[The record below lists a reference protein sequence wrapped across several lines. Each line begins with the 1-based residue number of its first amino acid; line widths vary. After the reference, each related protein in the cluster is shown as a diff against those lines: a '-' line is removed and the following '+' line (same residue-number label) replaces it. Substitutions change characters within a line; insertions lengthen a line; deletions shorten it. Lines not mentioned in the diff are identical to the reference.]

1 MFKKLRLKFTLLTS
15 TISFVTLFV
24 IGLSLNTILY
34 FKTTSRLKE
43 DAIVALKYPLE
54 EQEKNDG
61 PNDKNNENL
70 LKRFFF
76 ITLNNNSYTYYR
88 NNMFPLNQN
97 ELATLSNN
105 IFKGNKNDGFYNYFY
120 FYKSNNTAV
129 VLDARS
135 EKEAINSTYI
145 ISTFICLSAFVLIT
159 TFSFLFSKKVIR
171 PYEKNYESQ
180 RRFLTDASHE
190 LKTPLAIISA
200 NLDVLESENENNK
213 WVNSSQEQISR
224 MRNLINEMVSLNKI
238 EELNGNTKKEKFN
251 MSDSLLEAIESYES
265 LSIDNNIK
273 FTYNVPENIIYD
285 GDESLILKLY
295 GIFLDNAFKYV
306 SKDGWIHISLKDNK
320 KKVVLIFSNSV
331 EDVDEEKLKYCFDR
345 FYTLDESRSKSRSG
359 FGIGLSIAQAIVK
372 EHNGEIKTYLKDN
385 NKSIYFEIILKK

>member
-15 TISFVTLFV
+15 TISFITLFV
-24 IGLSLNTILY
+24 IGVSLNTILY

-43 DAIVALKYPLE
+43 DAAIALNYPLDE
-54 EQEKNDG
+54 DDLND
-61 PNDKNNENL
+61 PNNKNNENL

-76 ITLNNNSYTYYR
+76 ITLSNHQYRYYR

-97 ELATLSNN
+97 ELYSLANN
-105 IFKGNKNDGFYNYFY
+105 IFTGNKDSGFYNYFF
-120 FYKSNNTAV
+120 FYRDDYKAV

-135 EKEAINSTYI
+135 EKEALNSTYI
-145 ISTFICLSAFVLIT
+145 VSSSISLSAFVLIT
-159 TFSFLFSKKVIR
+159 IFSFLFSKKVIR

-200 NLDVLESENENNK
+200 NLDVLESEDVDNK
-213 WVNSSQEQISR
+213 WITSSQEQISR

-251 MSDSLLEAIESYES
+251 LSSSLLEAIESYSS
-265 LSIDNNIK
+265 LSIDNKIK
-273 FTYNVPENIIYD
+273 FTYNIPENIIYE
-285 GDESLILKLY
+285 GNEGLILKLY

-306 SKDGWIHISLKDNK
+306 SKNGWIDISLKDNK
-320 KKVVLIFSNSV
+320 KKVILTFSNSV
-331 EDVDEEKLKYCFDR
+331 ENIDEEKLKYCFDR

>member
-135 EKEAINSTYI
+135 EKEALNSTYI

-331 EDVDEEKLKYCFDR
+331 EDIDEEKLKYCFDR

>member
-15 TISFVTLFV
+15 TISFITLFV

-273 FTYNVPENIIYD
+273 FTYDVPENIIYD

-306 SKDGWIHISLKDNK
+306 SKDGWIDISLKDNK

>member
-97 ELATLSNN
+97 ELTTLSNN

-135 EKEAINSTYI
+135 EKEALNSTYI
-145 ISTFICLSAFVLIT
+145 VSTSICLSAFVLIT

-306 SKDGWIHISLKDNK
+306 SKDGWIDISLKDNK

-372 EHNGEIKTYLKDN
+372 EHNGEIKTYLKEN

>member
-97 ELATLSNN
+97 ELTTLSNN

-135 EKEAINSTYI
+135 EKEALNSTYI
-145 ISTFICLSAFVLIT
+145 VSTSICLSAFVLIT

-251 MSDSLLEAIESYES
+251 MSDSLLEAIETYES

-306 SKDGWIHISLKDNK
+306 SKDGWIDISLKDNK

-372 EHNGEIKTYLKDN
+372 EHNGEIKTYLKEN
-385 NKSIYFEIILKK
+385 NKNIYFEIILKK

>member
-15 TISFVTLFV
+15 TISFITLFV

-120 FYKSNNTAV
+120 FYKSNNIAV

-306 SKDGWIHISLKDNK
+306 SKDGCIDISLKDNK

>member
-105 IFKGNKNDGFYNYFY
+105 IFKGNKNYGFYNYFY

-135 EKEAINSTYI
+135 EKEALNSTYI
-145 ISTFICLSAFVLIT
+145 VSTSICLSAFVLIS

-273 FTYNVPENIIYD
+273 FTYNVSENIIYD

>member
-24 IGLSLNTILY
+24 IAFSLNTILY
-34 FKTTSRLKE
+34 FKTTSRLKD
-43 DAIVALKYPLE
+43 DAIIALKYPLE
-54 EQEKNDG
+54 EQDKNDG
-61 PNDKNNENL
+61 PNNKNNENL

-76 ITLNNNSYTYYR
+76 ITLNDGTYSYYR
-88 NNMFPLNQN
+88 NNMFPFN
-97 ELATLSNN
+97 EKELTALSDK
-105 IFKGNKNDGFYNYFY
+105 IFNGNSVNGFYNYY
-120 FYKSNNTAV
+120 YYYKEGNKAV
-129 VLDARS
+129 VLDGRS
-135 EKEAINSTYI
+135 EKESLNSTYI
-145 ISTFICLSAFVLIT
+145 VSTSISFSAFVLIT
-159 TFSFLFSKKVIR
+159 VFSFLFSKKVIK

-200 NLDVLESENENNK
+200 NLDVLENENTNNK
-213 WVNSSQEQISR
+213 WISSSQEQISR

-238 EELNGNTKKEKFN
+238 EELNGNIKKENFN
-251 MSDSLLEAIESYES
+251 MSSSLLEAIESYEALS
-265 LSIDNNIK
+265 LDNNIK
-273 FTYNVPENIIYD
+273 LTYDIPENICIN

-306 SKDGWIHISLKDNK
+306 NKDGSINISLIENK
-320 KKVVLIFSNSV
+320 KKVILTFSNSV
-331 EDVDEEKLKYCFDR
+331 IDIDEEKLKYCFDR

-372 EHNGEIKTYLKDN
+372 EHDGDIKTYLKDD
-385 NKSIYFEIILKK
+385 NKTIYFEIILKK

>member
-15 TISFVTLFV
+15 TISFITLFV

>member
-24 IGLSLNTILY
+24 IGLSLNTILF
-34 FKTTSRLKE
+34 FKTTSRLRE
-43 DAIVALKYPLE
+43 DAVVALKYPLE

-61 PNDKNNENL
+61 PNDRNNENL

-76 ITLNNNSYTYYR
+76 ITLNNGSYTYYR

-97 ELATLSNN
+97 ELTALSNS
-105 IFKGNKNDGFYNYFY
+105 IFNGNKNDGFYDYFY
-120 FYKSNNTAV
+120 FYKENNKAV

-135 EKEAINSTYI
+135 EKEALNSTYI
-145 ISTFICLSAFVLIT
+145 VSTSICLSAFILIT

-213 WVNSSQEQISR
+213 WVNSSQEQITR

-238 EELNGNTKKEKFN
+238 EELNGNTKKEKFD
-251 MSDSLLEAIESYES
+251 MSSSLIEAIESYES

-273 FTYNVPENIIYD
+273 FIYDIPENIIYE

-306 SKDGWIHISLKDNK
+306 SKDGWIDISLKDNK
-320 KKVVLIFSNSV
+320 KKVILTFSNSV
-331 EDVDEEKLKYCFDR
+331 ENVDEEKLKYCFDR

>member
-97 ELATLSNN
+97 ELTTLSNN

-135 EKEAINSTYI
+135 EKEALNSTYI
-145 ISTFICLSAFVLIT
+145 VSTSICLSAFVLIT

-306 SKDGWIHISLKDNK
+306 SKDGWIDISLKDNK

-372 EHNGEIKTYLKDN
+372 EHNGEIKTYLKEN
-385 NKSIYFEIILKK
+385 NKNIYFEIILKK

>member
-135 EKEAINSTYI
+135 EKEALNSTYI

>member
-97 ELATLSNN
+97 ELTTLSNN
-105 IFKGNKNDGFYNYFY
+105 IFKENKNDGFYNYFY

-135 EKEAINSTYI
+135 EKEALNSTYI
-145 ISTFICLSAFVLIT
+145 VSTSICLSAFVLIT

-306 SKDGWIHISLKDNK
+306 SKDGWIDISLKDNK

-372 EHNGEIKTYLKDN
+372 EHNGEIKTYLKEN

>member
-24 IGLSLNTILY
+24 IAFSLNTILY
-34 FKTTSRLKE
+34 FRTTSRLKD
-43 DAIVALKYPLE
+43 DAIIALKYPLE
-54 EQEKNDG
+54 EQDKNDG
-61 PNDKNNENL
+61 PNNKNNENL

-76 ITLNNNSYTYYR
+76 ITLNDGTYSYYR
-88 NNMFPLNQN
+88 NNMFPFN
-97 ELATLSNN
+97 EKELTALSDK
-105 IFKGNKNDGFYNYFY
+105 IFNGNSVNGFYNYY
-120 FYKSNNTAV
+120 YYYKEENKAV
-129 VLDARS
+129 VLDGRS
-135 EKEAINSTYI
+135 EKESLNSTYI
-145 ISTFICLSAFVLIT
+145 VSTSISFSAFVLIT
-159 TFSFLFSKKVIR
+159 IFSFLFSKKVIK

-200 NLDVLESENENNK
+200 NLDVLENENTNNK
-213 WVNSSQEQISR
+213 WISSSQEQISR

-238 EELNGNTKKEKFN
+238 EELNGNIKKENFN
-251 MSDSLLEAIESYES
+251 MSSSLLEAIESYEALS
-265 LSIDNNIK
+265 LDNNIK
-273 FTYNVPENIIYD
+273 LSYDIPENICIN

-306 SKDGWIHISLKDNK
+306 NKDGSINISLIENK
-320 KKVVLIFSNSV
+320 KKVILTFSNSV
-331 EDVDEEKLKYCFDR
+331 IDIDEEKLKYCFDR

-372 EHNGEIKTYLKDN
+372 EHDGDIKTYLKNDN
-385 NKSIYFEIILKK
+385 KTIYFEIILKK

>member
-331 EDVDEEKLKYCFDR
+331 EDIDEEKLKYCFDR

>member
-306 SKDGWIHISLKDNK
+306 SKDGCIDISLKDNK

>member
-43 DAIVALKYPLE
+43 DAVVALKYPLE

-76 ITLNNNSYTYYR
+76 ITLDNNSYTYYR

-97 ELATLSNN
+97 ELSTLSNN

-120 FYKSNNTAV
+120 FYKNNNTAV

-135 EKEAINSTYI
+135 EKEALNSTYI
-145 ISTFICLSAFVLIT
+145 VSTSICLSAFILIT

-273 FTYNVPENIIYD
+273 FTYDVPENIIYD

-306 SKDGWIHISLKDNK
+306 SKDGWIDISLKDNK

>member
-15 TISFVTLFV
+15 TISFITLFV
-24 IGLSLNTILY
+24 IGVSLNTILY

-43 DAIVALKYPLE
+43 DAAIALNYPLDE
-54 EQEKNDG
+54 DDLND
-61 PNDKNNENL
+61 PYNKNNENL

-76 ITLNNNSYTYYR
+76 ITYSNHQYRYFR

-97 ELATLSNN
+97 ELYSLANS
-105 IFKGNKNDGFYNYFY
+105 IFTGNKDNGFYNYFF
-120 FYKSNNTAV
+120 FYRDNYKAV
-129 VLDARS
+129 ILDARS
-135 EKEAINSTYI
+135 EREALNSTYI
-145 ISTFICLSAFVLIT
+145 VSSSISLSAFVLISI
-159 TFSFLFSKKVIR
+159 FSFLFSKKVIR

-200 NLDVLESENENNK
+200 NLDVLESENVDNK
-213 WVNSSQEQISR
+213 WIASSQEQISR

-251 MSDSLLEAIESYES
+251 LSSSLLEAIESYSS

-273 FTYNVPENIIYD
+273 FTYNIPENIIYE
-285 GDESLILKLY
+285 GNEGLILKLY

-306 SKDGWIHISLKDNK
+306 SKNGWIDISLKDNK
-320 KKVVLIFSNSV
+320 KKVILTFSNSV
-331 EDVDEEKLKYCFDR
+331 ENIDEEKLKYCFDR

-385 NKSIYFEIILKK
+385 NKSIHFEIILKK

>member
-135 EKEAINSTYI
+135 EKEALNSTYI
-145 ISTFICLSAFVLIT
+145 VSTSICLSAFVLIT

-306 SKDGWIHISLKDNK
+306 SKDGWIDISLKDNK

-372 EHNGEIKTYLKDN
+372 EHNGEIKTYLKEN
-385 NKSIYFEIILKK
+385 NKNIYFKIILKK

>member
-15 TISFVTLFV
+15 TISFITLFV

-306 SKDGWIHISLKDNK
+306 SKDGCIDISLKDNK

>member
-24 IGLSLNTILY
+24 IAFSLNTILY
-34 FKTTSRLKE
+34 FRTTSRLKD
-43 DAIVALKYPLE
+43 DAIIALKYPLE
-54 EQEKNDG
+54 EQDKNDG
-61 PNDKNNENL
+61 PNNKNNENL

-76 ITLNNNSYTYYR
+76 ITLNDGTYSYYR
-88 NNMFPLNQN
+88 NNMFPFN
-97 ELATLSNN
+97 EKELTALSDK
-105 IFKGNKNDGFYNYFY
+105 IFNGNSVNGFYNYY
-120 FYKSNNTAV
+120 YYYKEGNKAV
-129 VLDARS
+129 VLDGRS
-135 EKEAINSTYI
+135 EKESLNSTYI
-145 ISTFICLSAFVLIT
+145 VSTSISFSAFVLIT
-159 TFSFLFSKKVIR
+159 IFSFLFSKKVIK

-200 NLDVLESENENNK
+200 NLDVLENENTNNK
-213 WVNSSQEQISR
+213 WIGSSQEQISR

-238 EELNGNTKKEKFN
+238 EELNGNIKKENFN
-251 MSDSLLEAIESYES
+251 MSSSLLEAIESYEALS
-265 LSIDNNIK
+265 LDNNIK
-273 FTYNVPENIIYD
+273 LTYDIPENICIN

-306 SKDGWIHISLKDNK
+306 NKDGSINISLIENK
-320 KKVVLIFSNSV
+320 KKVILTFSNSV
-331 EDVDEEKLKYCFDR
+331 IDIDEEKLKYCFDR

-372 EHNGEIKTYLKDN
+372 EHDGDIKTYLKDD
-385 NKSIYFEIILKK
+385 NKTIYFEIILKK

>member
-97 ELATLSNN
+97 ELTTLSNN

-135 EKEAINSTYI
+135 EKEALNSTYI
-145 ISTFICLSAFVLIT
+145 VSTSICLSAFVLIT

-251 MSDSLLEAIESYES
+251 MSDSLLEAIETYES

-306 SKDGWIHISLKDNK
+306 SKDGWIDISLKDNK

-372 EHNGEIKTYLKDN
+372 EHNGEIKTYLKEN

>member
-105 IFKGNKNDGFYNYFY
+105 IFKGNKNYGFYNYFY

-135 EKEAINSTYI
+135 EKEALNSTYI
-145 ISTFICLSAFVLIT
+145 VSTSICLSAFVLIT

-273 FTYNVPENIIYD
+273 FTYNVSENIIYD

>member
-1 MFKKLRLKFTLLTS
+1 
-15 TISFVTLFV
+15 
-24 IGLSLNTILY
+24 
-34 FKTTSRLKE
+34 
-43 DAIVALKYPLE
+43 
-54 EQEKNDG
+54 
-61 PNDKNNENL
+61 
-70 LKRFFF
+70 
-76 ITLNNNSYTYYR
+76 
-88 NNMFPLNQN
+88 MFPLNQN
-97 ELATLSNN
+97 ELTTLSNN

-135 EKEAINSTYI
+135 EKEALNSTYI
-145 ISTFICLSAFVLIT
+145 VSTSICLSAFVLIT

-306 SKDGWIHISLKDNK
+306 SKDGWIDISLKDNK

-372 EHNGEIKTYLKDN
+372 EHNGEIKTYLKEN
-385 NKSIYFEIILKK
+385 NKNIYFEIILKK

>member
-15 TISFVTLFV
+15 AISFVTLFV
-24 IGLSLNTILY
+24 IAFSLNTILY
-34 FKTTSRLKE
+34 FKTTSRLKD

-54 EQEKNDG
+54 EQDKNDG

-76 ITLNNNSYTYYR
+76 ITLNDGTYSYYR
-88 NNMFPLNQN
+88 NNMFPFN
-97 ELATLSNN
+97 EKELTALSDK
-105 IFKGNKNDGFYNYFY
+105 IFNGNKADGFYNYY
-120 FYKSNNTAV
+120 YYYKEGNKAV
-129 VLDARS
+129 VLDGRS
-135 EKEAINSTYI
+135 EKESLNSTYI
-145 ISTFICLSAFVLIT
+145 VSTSISFSAFVLIT
-159 TFSFLFSKKVIR
+159 VFSFLFSKKVIK

-200 NLDVLESENENNK
+200 NLDVLENENTNNK
-213 WVNSSQEQISR
+213 WISSSQEQISR

-238 EELNGNTKKEKFN
+238 EELNGNIKKENFN
-251 MSDSLLEAIESYES
+251 MSSSLLEAIESYEALS
-265 LSIDNNIK
+265 LDNNIEL
-273 FTYNVPENIIYD
+273 TYDIPENICIN

-306 SKDGWIHISLKDNK
+306 NKDGSINISLIENK
-320 KKVVLIFSNSV
+320 KKVILTFSNSV
-331 EDVDEEKLKYCFDR
+331 IDIDEEKLKYCFDR

-372 EHNGEIKTYLKDN
+372 EHDGDIKTYLKDD
-385 NKSIYFEIILKK
+385 NKTIYFEIILKK

>member
-15 TISFVTLFV
+15 TISFITLFV

-120 FYKSNNTAV
+120 FYKSNNIAV

-306 SKDGWIHISLKDNK
+306 SKDGWIDISLKDNK

>member
-97 ELATLSNN
+97 ELTTLSNN

-135 EKEAINSTYI
+135 EKEALNSTYI
-145 ISTFICLSAFVLIT
+145 VSTSICLSAFVLIT

-306 SKDGWIHISLKDNK
+306 SKDGWIDISLKDNK

>member
-15 TISFVTLFV
+15 AISFVTLFV
-24 IGLSLNTILY
+24 IGLSLNTILF
-34 FKTTSRLKE
+34 FKTTSRLRD
-43 DAIVALKYPLE
+43 DAVVALKYPLE

-61 PNDKNNENL
+61 PNDRNNENL

-76 ITLNNNSYTYYR
+76 ITLNNGSYSYYR

-97 ELATLSNN
+97 ELTALSNS
-105 IFKGNKNDGFYNYFY
+105 IFNGNKNDGFYDYFY
-120 FYKSNNTAV
+120 FYKENNKAV

-135 EKEAINSTYI
+135 EKEALNSTYI
-145 ISTFICLSAFVLIT
+145 VSTSICLSAFILIT

-213 WVNSSQEQISR
+213 WVNSSQEQITR

-238 EELNGNTKKEKFN
+238 EELNGNTKKEKFD
-251 MSDSLLEAIESYES
+251 MSSSLIEAIESYES

-273 FTYNVPENIIYD
+273 FIYDIPENIIYE

-306 SKDGWIHISLKDNK
+306 SKDGWIDISLKDNK
-320 KKVVLIFSNSV
+320 KKVILTFSNSV
-331 EDVDEEKLKYCFDR
+331 ENVDEEKLKYCFDR